1 MNTTTRLRKRNVG
14 LFATLTVLLVSI
26 GVSASAIVSFQN
38 ARAQTNTNMTG
49 SMMGGQNKPNM
60 MMGTYGPN
68 ITGSVAIGPTMAK
81 AIASQVH
88 VSLANASIIAE
99 KTVGANAHAAAV
111 RIGVVHGFLVYIAFV
126 VDSNNNFHSVLVD
139 SGNGK
144 VLSSTQVSM
153 AAMMRG
159 GMGMMGSGMGMGMM
173 GSGMG
178 MGMMGSG
185 MGMGMM
191 GFGMHQGMMT
201 HSPGMMSKPHP

>member
-1 MNTTTRLRKRNVG
+1 MNTTTRLRKRNLAVVI
-14 LFATLTVLLVSI
+14 TVTVLLVSI
-26 GVSASAIVSFQN
+26 GVSASAIVSIQN
-38 ARAQTNTNMTG
+38 AQAQTNTNMTG
-49 SMMGGQNKPNM
+49 SMIGGSSSQNKPNM

-68 ITGSVAIGPTMAK
+68 ITGSVALGPTIAK

-111 RIGVVHGFLVYIAFV
+111 RIGVVHGFLVYMAFV
-126 VDSNNNFHSVLVD
+126 VDSNNNFHGVLVD

-153 AAMMRG
+153 AAFMRG

-173 GSGMG
+173 GSGM
-178 MGMMGSG
+178 
-185 MGMGMM
+185 
-191 GFGMHQGMMT
+191 HQGMMT

>member
-1 MNTTTRLRKRNVG
+1 MDTTTKLRKRNV
-14 LFATLTVLLVSI
+14 AVVMTVTILLVSI
-26 GVSASAIVSFQN
+26 GVSASAVVSIQN
-38 ARAQTNTNMTG
+38 ARAQTNTNMT
-49 SMMGGQNKPNM
+49 GQNKPNM

-68 ITGSVAIGPTMAK
+68 ITGSVAIGPTIAK

-99 KTVGANAHAAAV
+99 KTVGANAHAVAV

-126 VDSNNNFHSVLVD
+126 VDSNNNFHGVLVD

-153 AAMMRG
+153 AALMRG
-159 GMGMMGSGMGMGMM
+159 GTGMMGSGMGTGMM

-178 MGMMGSG
+178 TGMMGSG
-185 MGMGMM
+185 MGTGMM
-191 GFGMHQGMMT
+191 GSGMY
-201 HSPGMMSKPHP
+201 

>member
-1 MNTTTRLRKRNVG
+1 MDEKTSLRKRNVV
-14 LFATLTVLLVSI
+14 LFIAVTVLLVSV
-26 GVSASAIVSFQN
+26 GVSVSAISQD
-38 ARAQTNTNMTG
+38 ARAQTKTNMTG
-49 SMMGGQNKPNM
+49 SMTGGQNKPNM

-99 KTVGANAHAAAV
+99 KAVGANAHAAAV

-126 VDSNNNFHSVLVD
+126 VDSNNNFHGVLVD

-191 GFGMHQGMMT
+191 GSGMHQGMMT

>member
-1 MNTTTRLRKRNVG
+1 MNTTTRLRKRNV
-14 LFATLTVLLVSI
+14 AVVITVTILLVSI
-26 GVSASAIVSFQN
+26 GVSASAIVSIQN
-38 ARAQTNTNMTG
+38 ARAQTNTNMT
-49 SMMGGQNKPNM
+49 GQNKPNM

-68 ITGSVAIGPTMAK
+68 ITGSVAIGPTIAK
-81 AIASQVH
+81 SIASQVH

-111 RIGVVHGFLVYIAFV
+111 RIGVVHGFLVYMAVV
-126 VDSNNNFHSVLVD
+126 VDSNNNFHGVLVD

-153 AAMMRG
+153 AALMRG

-191 GFGMHQGMMT
+191 GSGMHQGMMT
-201 HSPGMMSKPHP
+201 HYPGMMSKTHS